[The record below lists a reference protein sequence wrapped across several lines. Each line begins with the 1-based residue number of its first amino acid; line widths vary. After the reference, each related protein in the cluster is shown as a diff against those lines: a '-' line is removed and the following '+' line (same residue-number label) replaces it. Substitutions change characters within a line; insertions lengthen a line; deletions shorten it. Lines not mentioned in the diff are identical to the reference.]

1 MVFFLFD
8 LRYSGS
14 MMRLSSIIK
23 TLKSSSGAVGVDC
36 GNQSRRTVGISR
48 RMQCLIGQSG
58 VATRGFQRLRVA
70 RNDANQTYSRLRRLD
85 GGGLESRGK
94 PGKRLIRSS
103 AGWSQ
108 QYDASSHFVDD
119 FNFAPGTMSYL
130 RSSTADILLVGTA
143 HVSRES
149 AKQVSRMIDDF
160 KPSVVLLELC
170 PKRWEQLKAGKEV
183 NDAEF
188 LAQSLRSFFEPGT
201 SLSHKILKFGFS
213 GMYRVFKHIG
223 LNPGE
228 EFKAAL
234 AAAERHGSR
243 VVLADRD
250 VKETLRRLSENLK
263 MEDIWRLILPDDG
276 SVFGQGMPIQMPM
289 SNDDWSKEIERMKTR
304 ENVRAM
310 VARLRKINPRL
321 VSSLIDERDEILYH
335 NLAKQKGQIAGVV
348 GLAHLDGIEK
358 LWSKKPGCIVRRL

>member
-1 MVFFLFD
+1 
-8 LRYSGS
+8 
-14 MMRLSSIIK
+14 
-23 TLKSSSGAVGVDC
+23 
-36 GNQSRRTVGISR
+36 
-48 RMQCLIGQSG
+48 MQFLIGQSG
-58 VATRGFQRLRVA
+58 VPTRGFQRRRVA
-70 RNDANQTYSRLRRLD
+70 SSNLNEIDTRLRRLD
-85 GGGLESRGK
+85 GGGFESRGR
-94 PGKRLIRSS
+94 PGKRLTHSS

-108 QYDASSHFVDD
+108 QYEASPHFVDD
-119 FNFAPGTMSYL
+119 CNFAPGTMSYL
-130 RSSTADILLVGTA
+130 RSSSADILLVGTA

-149 AKQVSRMIDDF
+149 ARQVSRMIDDF

-183 NDAEF
+183 SDAEF

-213 GMYRVFKHIG
+213 GMYRIFKHIG

-234 AAAERHGSR
+234 DAAERHGSR

-250 VKETLRRLSENLK
+250 VKETLRRISENLRV
-263 MEDIWRLILPDDG
+263 EDIWRLILPGDESG
-276 SVFGQGMPIQMPM
+276 VGQGLPIQMPV

-304 ENVRAM
+304 ESVRAM
-310 VARLRKINPRL
+310 VARLRKINPGL
-321 VSSLIDERDEILYH
+321 VSSLIDERDEILCH

-358 LWSKKPGCIVRRL
+358 LWSRKPGCIVRRL